1 MAEAMF
7 VSALRTLLL
16 EGGRDEMET
25 CAEVEPRGG
34 DWSGSPER
42 QRLLDAVLAGNDV
55 QIDAAVEAL
64 VHRVAPEV
72 AMLRCVA
79 ASSRQARR
87 LEVAKRFE
95 EWARQDHAGR
105 TDALRARVRELQC
118 ELRTWFSNVSV
129 AMDGNTV
136 TIVAHRRP
144 VARSAPPVRVETG
157 FDRRE
162 WVRSSGLARCTH
174 RLYGRWAAAEI
185 LGALQAWADAN
196 GRSPRP
202 MDWVYASID
211 HPDSLTVR
219 RHFKTWNRAVRR
231 AGLKPLGPD
240 VHPWSDDEVIGAL
253 RRWAAHHG
261 RAPRWEEWMR
271 AGPGRPSKTTVVTH
285 FGGWRAALAVAGLDW
300 RPWSNDALI
309 RSLQRWTEEHGRP
322 PKAHEWDRA
331 GPGRPSRTAVCLRF
345 GSWRAGLAA
354 AGLRDINAPSP
365 RP

>member
-7 VSALRTLLL
+7 VSALRTPLL
-16 EGGRDEMET
+16 EGGEDEMEIRP
-25 CAEVEPRGG
+25 EIEPRGG
-34 DWSGSPER
+34 DWSRSPER
-42 QRLLDAVLAGNDV
+42 QRVLDAVLAGDDA
-55 QIDAAVEAL
+55 QIDAALEAL
-64 VHRVAPEV
+64 VDRIAPEV
-72 AMLRCVA
+72 AMLRRVA
-79 ASSRQARR
+79 ASSRHARR

-95 EWARQDHAGR
+95 EWAKQDRTGR
-105 TDALRARVRELQC
+105 TDALRARVRELRR
-118 ELRTWFSNVSV
+118 ELRTWFSTVSL
-129 AMDGNTV
+129 AMDGHTV

-144 VARSAPPVRVETG
+144 VARDTPPVRVETV

-162 WVRSSGLARCTH
+162 WVRSSGLARRTH

-202 MDWVYASID
+202 MDWLYASID

-231 AGLKPLGPD
+231 AGLRPLGPD
-240 VHPWSDDEVIGAL
+240 VHPWTDDQVIRAL
-253 RRWAAHHG
+253 QSWANRHG
-261 RAPRWEEWMR
+261 RAPRWQEWMR
-271 AGPGRPSKTTVVTH
+271 AGPGRPCNTTVVTH
-285 FGGWRAALAVAGLDW
+285 FGSWRAALAAARLDW

-309 RSLQRWTEEHGRP
+309 CSLQRWTEERGRP

-331 GPGRPSRTAVCLRF
+331 GPGRNSTTAVCLRF

-354 AGLRDINAPSP
+354 AGLDGK
-365 RP
+365 